1 MRKQNFSRIL
11 SVLLALL
18 LLTQSVSLTA
28 FAADS
33 EEAKGVVIKT
43 GASKE
48 EVTAILDEA
57 FPGETGEWQYEC
69 EGQTAIKT
77 WGNKSWG
84 PIKGFTSETG
94 KYIKTTYTHPALADN
109 EDGVYS
115 VRKGSGDVHQIN
127 KLAKPNANVVWNEG
141 PYSVP
146 MAYNDD
152 GSVNFDKLRAD
163 MFSAAMASST
173 PSLTV
178 DDVTIE
184 YYATATSG
192 SIGDAG
198 KEWMPLEG
206 GKGGFLN
213 LTYAAI
219 SAGEQQIRITWGGS
233 DDYYGFTKE
242 LTVTVT
248 EDTRKEV
255 TFAEAPYSVSMAYTE
270 DGALNADAMEQAVL
284 DAVMLPSDDLALS
297 VSDVTIEYYAPDTV
311 TGTSKAWVPL
321 AGGKSGLLNLN
332 YAAISAGEQ
341 QVRVSWGGSDTY
353 KGFAK
358 EFSFTV
364 KELPGANYT
373 LNENPTLDLA
383 FNADQSV
390 SYEGINKAMFNAV
403 FASSE
408 DLSAENVTIEYYA
421 AATSGSIGSLG
432 KNWAPL
438 TGGKVDGLNY
448 PAISAGKQQV
458 RVSWKATARYAAG
471 SVTVT
476 VTVQDN
482 RIASAVVLKDG
493 VSFTYNKDVNVMK
506 QNVLDSVIDWE
517 SSTLPAKD
525 TLSVDDFIFTY
536 NAELSVLEGVS
547 SDLIDSIL
555 NGKTIRKDVPFEGES
570 YQVGST
576 VLGSFPQIG
585 AGEQKIQVTY
595 KGNAEYKPSAET
607 EGTVT
612 INKASVKVS
621 VKSTSVSVSKAQDL
635 NLVTTNPEDDFN
647 VYVIYAGITSNV
659 TTGVYLELPARYT
672 SSSAVIKIVDGVLA
686 GLGQPTLTEMMQNG
700 ITVGELR
707 ELLHASE
714 VIEALGKLGIDTG
727 ALGQIITVIDKLPAI
742 GDNLRI
748 ALGKPDHAGIY
759 AVTAVTENRN
769 YNTGVGV
776 GALVLTADKAVLT
789 WNQDIGKKLSAADAQ
804 TADFGAMLTID
815 GVAVDDQ
822 SSVHVLYSGFTSKW
836 KPYSSTTTPPTEPG
850 RYVMTVVVLGGNYLA
865 APITRSF
872 QITK

>member
-33 EEAKGVVIKT
+33 EGAKDVVIKS
-43 GASKE
+43 GASAE

-57 FPGETGEWQYEC
+57 FPGEDGEWQYEC

-84 PIKGFTSETG
+84 PIEGFTSETG

-115 VRKGSGDVHQIN
+115 VRKGSGKEHKIN
-127 KLAKPNANVVWNEG
+127 KLAKLSANVVWNEG
-141 PYSVP
+141 SYS
-146 MAYNDD
+146 AALTYSDD
-152 GSVNFDKLRAD
+152 GSVNFNQLRAD
-163 MFSAAMASST
+163 MFSAAVASST

-184 YYATATSG
+184 YYAAATSG
-192 SIGDAG
+192 SLGSLG
-198 KEWMPLEG
+198 KNWAPLTG
-206 GKGGFLN
+206 GKVDGLN
-213 LTYAAI
+213 YPAI
-219 SAGEQQIRITWGGS
+219 SAGEQQVRITWGGNE
-233 DDYYGFTKE
+233 DYYGFTEE

-255 TFAEAPYSVSMAYTE
+255 TFAEKPYSVSMAYTE

-284 DAVMLPSDDLALS
+284 DAVLLPSDDLALT
-297 VSDVTIEYYAPDTV
+297 VSDVTIEYHAPDTV

-321 AGGKSGLLNLN
+321 AGGKSGLLNLT
-332 YAAISAGEQ
+332 YAAITAGKQ
-341 QVRVSWGGSDTY
+341 QVRITWDGNDTY
-353 KGFAK
+353 KGFAQ
-358 EFSFTV
+358 EFDFTV
-364 KELPGANYT
+364 VDLPGANYT

-390 SYEGINKAMFNAV
+390 SYEGINKAMFDAV

-408 DLSAENVTIEYYA
+408 DLSAENVTVEYYA
-421 AATSGSIGSLG
+421 TATTGSIGDAG
-432 KNWAPL
+432 KAWMPL
-438 TGGKVDGLNY
+438 EGGKSGLLTY
-448 PAISAGKQQV
+448 PAISAGVQQV

-471 SVTVT
+471 SETVE

-517 SSTLPAKD
+517 SSALPAKE
-525 TLSVDDFIFTY
+525 TLSVDDFTFTY
-536 NAELSVLEGVS
+536 NAELSVLEGAS

-555 NGKTIRKDVPFEGES
+555 NGKTIHKDVPFEGEI
-570 YQVGST
+570 YQVGNT

-612 INKASVKVS
+612 INKVSVKVS
-621 VKSTSVSVSKAQDL
+621 VKSTSVSVSKALDL

-672 SSSAVIKIVDGVLA
+672 SSSTVIKIVDGVLA

-748 ALGKPDHAGIY
+748 AFGKPNHAGIY

-804 TADFGAMLTID
+804 TADFGAKLTIN
-815 GVAVDDQ
+815 GEAVSDQ

>member
-33 EEAKGVVIKT
+33 EGAKDVVIKS
-43 GASKE
+43 GASAE

-57 FPGETGEWQYEC
+57 FPGEDGEWQYEC

-84 PIKGFTSETG
+84 PIEGFTSETG

-115 VRKGSGDVHQIN
+115 VRKGSGKEHKIN
-127 KLAKPNANVVWNEG
+127 KLAKLSANVVWNEG
-141 PYSVP
+141 SYS
-146 MAYNDD
+146 AALTYSDD
-152 GSVNFDKLRAD
+152 GSVNFNQLRAD
-163 MFSAAMASST
+163 MFSAAVASST

-184 YYATATSG
+184 YYAAATSG
-192 SIGDAG
+192 SLGSLG
-198 KEWMPLEG
+198 KNWAPLTG
-206 GKGGFLN
+206 GKVDGLN
-213 LTYAAI
+213 YPAI
-219 SAGEQQIRITWGGS
+219 SAGEQQVRITWGGNE
-233 DDYYGFTKE
+233 DYYGFTEE

-255 TFAEAPYSVSMAYTE
+255 TFAEKPYSVSMAYTE

-284 DAVMLPSDDLALS
+284 DAVLLPSDDLALT
-297 VSDVTIEYYAPDTV
+297 VSDVTIEYHAPDTV

-321 AGGKSGLLNLN
+321 AGGKSGLLNLT
-332 YAAISAGEQ
+332 YAAITAGKQ
-341 QVRVSWGGSDTY
+341 QVRITWDGNDTY
-353 KGFAK
+353 KGFAQ
-358 EFSFTV
+358 EFDFTV
-364 KELPGANYT
+364 VDLPGANYT

-390 SYEGINKAMFNAV
+390 SYEGINKAMFDAV

-408 DLSAENVTIEYYA
+408 DLSAENVTVEYYA
-421 AATSGSIGSLG
+421 TATTGSIGDAG
-432 KNWAPL
+432 KAWMPL
-438 TGGKVDGLNY
+438 EGGKSGLLTY
-448 PAISAGKQQV
+448 PVISAGVQQV

-471 SVTVT
+471 SETVE

-517 SSTLPAKD
+517 SSALPAKE
-525 TLSVDDFIFTY
+525 TLSVDDFTFTY
-536 NAELSVLEGVS
+536 NAELSVLEGAS

-555 NGKTIRKDVPFEGES
+555 NGKTIHKDVPFEGEI
-570 YQVGST
+570 YQVGNT

-612 INKASVKVS
+612 INKVSVKVS
-621 VKSTSVSVSKAQDL
+621 VKSTSVSVSKALDL

-672 SSSAVIKIVDGVLA
+672 SSSTVIKIVDGVLA

-748 ALGKPDHAGIY
+748 AFGKPNHAGIY

-804 TADFGAMLTID
+804 TADFGAKLTIN
-815 GVAVDDQ
+815 GEAVSDQ